1 MSPLRSKRSLERA
14 VEDNKEQLQAALNRL
29 GDCVKD
35 EVDPRV
41 RVANSPYR
49 ALGLSFAVGFVV
61 AVLRTQQPRAQQFF
75 NR

>member
-1 MSPLRSKRSLERA
+1 MSAKMSKRALEQA
-14 VEDNKEQLQAALNRL
+14 IEQDKQQLQQALGRL

-41 RVANSPYR
+41 RVAKSPYR

-61 AVLRTQQPRAQQFF
+61 AAVQAPRA
-75 NR
+75 